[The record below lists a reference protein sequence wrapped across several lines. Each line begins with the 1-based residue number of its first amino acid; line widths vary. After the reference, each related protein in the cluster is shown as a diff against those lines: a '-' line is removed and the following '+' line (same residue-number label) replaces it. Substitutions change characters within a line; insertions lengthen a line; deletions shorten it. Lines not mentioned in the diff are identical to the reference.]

1 LIRPK
6 LGRMIVQSLLENR
19 DTLSVMTLDPQL
31 EQLLHNVLQQNGGNT
46 GMVLEPGLADS
57 LFSALRESAKE
68 MEEQGLPAVL
78 VVSPGIRAWM
88 SRTVRYR
95 VTDLT
100 VMSYSE
106 IPDDQA
112 VKVVSTVQ
120 AGPRNINTAPKG

>member
-1 LIRPK
+1 
-6 LGRMIVQSLLENR
+6 
-19 DTLSVMTLDPQL
+19 MTLDPQL